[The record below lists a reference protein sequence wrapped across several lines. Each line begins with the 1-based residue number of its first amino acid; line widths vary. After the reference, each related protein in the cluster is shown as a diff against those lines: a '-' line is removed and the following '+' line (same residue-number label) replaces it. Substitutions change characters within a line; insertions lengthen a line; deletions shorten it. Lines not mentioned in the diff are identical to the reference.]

1 MTNEQAETIRACA
14 AASLAGT
21 IHFGE
26 VVMRLQGIGVERYHA
41 DYSRHESTY
50 YLPDGS
56 SLVVP
61 VPHPP
66 HAIAMEFSAAA
77 VEASIRQSQRG
88 EIKYSQFV
96 EQTCAAGCVGY
107 FVHLTGRRVIYFG
120 RQGEQHVE
128 PFPAGK

>member
-1 MTNEQAETIRACA
+1 MTDEQAETIRACA
-14 AASLAGT
+14 AESLAGT
-21 IHFGE
+21 IHFGD
-26 VVMRLQGIGVERYHA
+26 VVMRLLSIGVERYHA
-41 DYSRHESTY
+41 DYSRHECTY

-66 HAIAMEFSAAA
+66 HAIATEFSAAA
-77 VEASIRQSQRG
+77 VEASIRRSQRG
-88 EIKYSQFV
+88 EIKYLQFV
-96 EQTCAAGCVGY
+96 AQTCAAGCVGY
-107 FVHLTGRRVIYFG
+107 FVQLTGRRVIYFG